1 MWRLL
6 AEVQAANV
14 VFLAGVALACAVL
27 LFRSQ
32 RRLRRQ
38 HASPPAA
45 PSAWSLRDLSQPV
58 PPNRLEAPL
67 EMQRFEVQM
76 HDMARETT
84 ARIDNKIRILEHL
97 IRDADARIARLEA
110 VGEWMDRSAKLDAA
124 KFDAGPDVHAESGV
138 VLSKLSAGS
147 RGQAVSTANRQA
159 ESAPPTHAK
168 SDPAGR
174 SREEV
179 YALADSGQ
187 TSAEVAN
194 RLNRPIGEVE
204 LILGLR
210 QQQ

>member
-38 HASPPAA
+38 AASQTAA

-110 VGEWMDRSAKLDAA
+110 VGEWMDRSAKLDAGA
-124 KFDAGPDVHAESGV
+124 DAGPHAHAEPGV

-147 RGQAVSTANRQA
+147 RGHAISTANLQM
-159 ESAPPTHAK
+159 ESAPAHSK

-187 TSAEVAN
+187 TSAEVAS

>member
-6 AEVQAANV
+6 AEIQAANV

-38 HASPPAA
+38 HASRTAA

-97 IRDADARIARLEA
+97 IRDADERIARLEA
-110 VGEWMDRSAKLDAA
+110 VGEWMDRSAKV
-124 KFDAGPDVHAESGV
+124 DAGADGGPHAHAESGV